1 MLKYN
6 DSNVQRQKE
15 LTKQYS
21 AKNKKGLY
29 LYNFSEIISF
39 PSISGEFFTKSLNL
53 FYCAVPASKPKKP
66 DTLTV
71 SKDSDS
77 RASTPS
83 KEVTPVEKTTP
94 ASNTSTSSSRGR
106 APKSSTASSA
116 ASIPNQEQNT
126 TRELKRGAPERAERD
141 SRDEG
146 PKYVHHL
153 FLSIM
158 SFSSISLILNRNK
171 KRTTD
176 PTIETEESFTTKT
189 EVKIKIPEEL
199 KPWLV
204 DDWDAINRQH
214 KLLDIPAKN
223 TVKDIIDTYIQH
235 KKSNKSKDQNK
246 EAAVIDVMYGLVSYF
261 NVMLGSQL
269 LYKSERPQYADIL
282 REHPDKP
289 MAELYGSFHL
299 LRLFVRIGS
308 VLSYTSLGE
317 KDINTLMQHVQDF
330 LKWLVKHITVY
341 FSMQNFVNVT
351 PEYSRKAQ

>member
-1 MLKYN
+1 MIN
-6 DSNVQRQKE
+6 SNFLE
-15 LTKQYS
+15 L
-21 AKNKKGLY
+21 
-29 LYNFSEIISF
+29 
-39 PSISGEFFTKSLNL
+39 
-53 FYCAVPASKPKKP
+53 
-66 DTLTV
+66 
-71 SKDSDS
+71 S
-77 RASTPS
+77 R
-83 KEVTPVEKTTP
+83 
-94 ASNTSTSSSRGR
+94 
-106 APKSSTASSA
+106 
-116 ASIPNQEQNT
+116 
-126 TRELKRGAPERAERD
+126 
-141 SRDEG
+141 
-146 PKYVHHL
+146 
-153 FLSIM
+153 
-158 SFSSISLILNRNK
+158 RNK
-171 KRTTD
+171 KRATD
-176 PTIETEESFTTKT
+176 LSIETEESFAIKT

-246 EAAVIDVMYGLVSYF
+246 EAAVVDVMYGLVSYF

-282 REHPDKP
+282 REHPDKT

-341 FSMQNFVNVT
+341 FSMQHFVNVT